1 MLDAKLRLIEV
12 TSPPGPLHCDLIH
25 CLTEPTGLR
34 SARLPPARTERARC
48 RSPLT
53 SFVPR
58 PL

>member
-34 SARLPPARTERARC
+34 SAD
-48 RSPLT
+48 
-53 SFVPR
+53 FHPR
-58 PL
+58 EGSAHDAAVR